1 MKTNKFYFTTGEFA
15 KLCNVTR
22 HTLFHYD
29 EIGVFSPEVT
39 KDNGYRY
46 YSVLQYDTFC
56 IIAELRELGMSLKSI
71 KDYLDR
77 RSPSKLIEMLHY
89 QEAEI
94 DRKIKLLKMQKKIL
108 KTKRESMKKALEK
121 DEGEVFIEE
130 EKDEYLILSKQRPG
144 SDDRDMTLCIADLI
158 TDCINKD
165 RAFHHDLGG
174 IRRTSE
180 LEKMDFKQYSKFYVK
195 LVKTASLDSCHIKSG
210 GDYLSTYHT
219 GGFEII
225 SQAYERIFVHARQ
238 NKLALEDIFY
248 EEIVLDNLAVF
259 SYEEFIV
266 KITVKILV
274 KI

>member
-1 MKTNKFYFTTGEFA
+1 MKTNKFYFTSGEFA

-46 YSVLQYDTFC
+46 YSPLQYDTFC

-71 KDYLDR
+71 KNYLDN
-77 RSPSKLIEMLHY
+77 RSPSKLIEMIDY

-108 KTKRESMKKALEK
+108 KTKAASMKKALEK
-121 DEGEVFIEE
+121 NEEEVFIEE
-130 EKDEYLILSKQRPG
+130 EKDEYLVLSKKRPG

-158 TDCINKD
+158 TDCINKN
-165 RAFHHDLGG
+165 REFYHDLGA
-174 IRRTSE
+174 IRWTADIKNS
-180 LEKMDFKQYSKFYVK
+180 DFKHYSNFYVK
-195 LVKTASLDSCHIKSG
+195 LLKPASVDSCHIKYG
-210 GDYLSTYHT
+210 GSYLTTYHR

-225 SQAYERIFVHARQ
+225 GQAYERIFAHASQ
-238 NKLALEDIFY
+238 KQLALEDLFY
-248 EEIVLDNLAVF
+248 EEIVMDNLAVF
-259 SYEEFIV
+259 NYEDFIV
-266 KITVKILV
+266 KITVKILS
-274 KI
+274 IT